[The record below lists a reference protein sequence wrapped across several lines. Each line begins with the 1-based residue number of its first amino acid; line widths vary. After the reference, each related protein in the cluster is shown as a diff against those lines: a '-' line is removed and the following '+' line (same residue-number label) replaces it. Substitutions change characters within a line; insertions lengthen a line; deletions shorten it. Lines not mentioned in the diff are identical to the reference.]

1 MIWKLLL
8 AHVLT
13 DFVFQSKSIADNKL
27 KFKKSGRHCLYL
39 LIISILILLVS
50 GYRNVYLLIPLTMIS
65 LIHGIIDYFKAKID
79 AKTDDKWRWL
89 LFTAD
94 QLVHIISIISII
106 VIFLPQYSAGYY
118 EKIGY
123 YSHSTNWIKLSLFLT
138 LITFG
143 GCYFT
148 SAVCQ
153 GLKPTEKQKKEFAD
167 LQNES
172 LLNAGKYIG
181 IVERVIIF
189 GSILIGR
196 YEIIGFLI
204 AAKSIIRHQDT
215 NHNNRMFTE
224 YFLIGTF
231 TSFIW
236 AALFTYL
243 YLLL

>member
-1 MIWKLLL
+1 MKYQYPVTTPI
-8 AHVLT
+8 
-13 DFVFQSKSIADNKL
+13 
-27 KFKKSGRHCLYL
+27 
-39 LIISILILLVS
+39 
-50 GYRNVYLLIPLTMIS
+50 
-65 LIHGIIDYFKAKID
+65 
-79 AKTDDKWRWL
+79 KWGWL
-89 LFTAD
+89 LFTID
-94 QLVHIISIISII
+94 QLVHIISIIT
-106 VIFLPQYSAGYY
+106 VLLIFLPQYAAGYF

-123 YSHSTNWIKLSLFLT
+123 YYNSTNWIKLSLFLT

-153 GLKPTEKQKKEFAD
+153 GLKPTEKQKKEFAVI
-167 LQNES
+167 QNES

-181 IVERVIIF
+181 IVERAIIF

-204 AAKSIIRHQDT
+204 AAKSIIRHQDA
-215 NHNNRMFTE
+215 NHKNRMFTE

-236 AALFTYL
+236 AAFFTFL
-243 YLLL
+243 YLKLK